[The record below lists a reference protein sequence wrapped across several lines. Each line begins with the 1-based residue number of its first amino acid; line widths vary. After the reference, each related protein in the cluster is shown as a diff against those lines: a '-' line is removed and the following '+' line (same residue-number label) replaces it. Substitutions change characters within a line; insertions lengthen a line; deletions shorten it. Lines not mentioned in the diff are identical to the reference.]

1 MITKGLS
8 ILTNIFIGI
17 GLFLFIQVPILADG
31 YWYWWG
37 EDRTN
42 VNLVAH
48 WLTFLILTAFVS
60 GIVLWIYHVNF
71 QRYPFFKGISVKN
84 VLATLAIAA
93 LLVII
98 QMVLSFVFS
107 AHTESENNEIL
118 SLINSPL
125 GMITLIGSNFV
136 SPFLEEVL
144 FRGILQNY
152 LTIHLSMIP
161 SLLLTNFLFALGH
174 GYDIGN
180 ALGVFITGLGLSC
193 LAVSTK
199 HLGTAILGHICVN
212 WIVTIIN
219 VVAN

>member
-31 YWYWWG
+31 YWEWWG

-48 WLTFLILTAFVS
+48 WATFLILTVFVS
-60 GIVLWIYHVNF
+60 GIVLWIYCVNF
-71 QRYPFFKGISVKN
+71 QRYPIFKGISVKTM
-84 VLATLAIAA
+84 LATLVIAA
-93 LLVII
+93 LIVII
-98 QMVLSFVFS
+98 EIVLNFVFS
-107 AHTESENNEIL
+107 SHTESETNEIL
-118 SLINSPL
+118 ALINSPL

-144 FRGILQNY
+144 FRGIFQTY
-152 LTIHLSMIP
+152 LTTHLSMVP
-161 SLLLTNFLFALGH
+161 SLLLTNLLFALGH

-180 ALGVFITGLGLSC
+180 TLGIFITGLGLSC
-193 LAVSTK
+193 LTVSTK

-212 WIVTIIN
+212 WLVTIIN
-219 VVAN
+219 VLAK